1 MFVHERLTWPL
12 DQAGAWHIHEAVTE
26 DYCRQ
31 LVAETRII
39 TDSGKPQW
47 IERSRQNHYL
57 DCEAMAAAAGFMLNV
72 HHIRATRRRTRMTTR
87 RRPVPSYPRPRQLR
101 LSQSS
106 RGLNA
111 SPRWRHD

>member
-1 MFVHERLTWPL
+1 
-12 DQAGAWHIHEAVTE
+12 VTE

-31 LVAETRII
+31 LVAESRII

-72 HHIRATRRRTRMTTR
+72 HHIRATRRRIKDEDAAPTGAV
-87 RRPVPSYPRPRQLR
+87 VPETPAAAVIAKQPRFERFAKMAAR
-101 LSQSS
+101 LN
-106 RGLNA
+106 GN
-111 SPRWRHD
+111 D